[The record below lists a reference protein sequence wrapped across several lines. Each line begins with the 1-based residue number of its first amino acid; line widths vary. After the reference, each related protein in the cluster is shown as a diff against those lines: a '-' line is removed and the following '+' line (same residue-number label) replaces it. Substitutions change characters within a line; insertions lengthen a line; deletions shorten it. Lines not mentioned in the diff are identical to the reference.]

1 MRYFFV
7 IIFFFVTSSLSAQR
21 NQNNKAAQIEQNVQL
36 GNEYYVNGELEK
48 AEALYKDLAK
58 QRQAIPGIHTNYFSL
73 MVNQSRF
80 KEAEK
85 YLSNALKYYPTN
97 YQYRVD
103 QIYLYA
109 TTEEDQKQKSAFQA
123 LKKQLESNQ
132 YQLTF
137 LAQSFVTKELFDY
150 AIIFLQQARKIN
162 GRPAAYALDLA
173 TVYRMTDQKQL
184 MVEEYLYYAL
194 ANPSNLNYIKNI
206 FQNLFSD
213 EEDLE
218 FLEQTLIRK
227 IQREPE
233 VSVYSELL
241 IWIELQRK
249 NFYGAFLQARA
260 LDRRTGAAGDESMK
274 IGRIAIDNKAW
285 QDAVTIHE
293 YVVKTFGKSYN
304 YGKARRML
312 IVSKEGL
319 AKSTFPVD
327 EVAIRALTI
336 EYQKLYDEL
345 GASKIT
351 LEGMRSKALLHA
363 FHLNEMQIAVKILQD
378 IIAIPRVSPILVSRS
393 KLDLGDIYLLQGD
406 PWEASLLYSQV
417 EKLNKETLVGY
428 EAKLRNAK
436 LNYYTG
442 YFALALSHIDILKR
456 ATTREISNDAISLS
470 LLINNNTILDTSDL
484 VMKKFADTEL
494 LIFQNKTTE
503 AIASFQ
509 QIVKEN
515 PQHSIVDE
523 CYWGLAK
530 VFREQGQFDQ
540 SIEYLEKLL
549 QEFGYD
555 ILADDAAFAKA
566 EIIQRNMGRAEE
578 AQEMYRT
585 FLTEYPGSMYA
596 AEARKRFRQLRGD
609 YLN

>member
-1 MRYFFV
+1 MRYFV
-7 IIFFFVTSSLSAQR
+7 LIICLSITTGLTAQR
-21 NQNNKAAQIEQNVQL
+21 KNNAAQIEQNVQL
-36 GNEYYVNGELEK
+36 GNEYFVNGELEK
-48 AEALYKDLAK
+48 AEALYKDLSK

-73 MVNQSRF
+73 LINQQRY
-80 KEAEK
+80 KEADR

-103 QIYLYA
+103 QIFLYA
-109 TTEEDQKQKSAFQA
+109 NTDEEQKKKAAFQA

-150 AIIFLQQARKIN
+150 AIAFLQQARKIN

-173 TVYRMTDQKQL
+173 TVYRMTDRKQL

-213 EEDLE
+213 EEDLK
-218 FLEQTLIRK
+218 FLEETLIRK
-227 IQREPE
+227 IQKEPE

-260 LDRRTGAAGDESMK
+260 LDRRTGTAGDESMK
-274 IGRIAIDNKAW
+274 IGQIAMDNKAW
-285 QDAVTIHE
+285 QDAVTIFE

-312 IVSKEGL
+312 IVGKEGL
-319 AKSTFPVD
+319 VKSTYPVD
-327 EVAIRALTI
+327 QVAIRALTI

-345 GASKIT
+345 GPSKIT
-351 LEGMRSKALLHA
+351 MEGMRSKALLHA
-363 FHLNEMQIAVKILQD
+363 FHLNEMQIAINILED
-378 IIAIPRVSPILVSRS
+378 IISIPRVSPILVSRS

-470 LLINNNTILDTSDL
+470 LLINNNTILDTSDF
-484 VMKKFADTEL
+484 VMKKYADTEL
-494 LIFQNKTTE
+494 LLFQNKKEE
-503 AIASFQ
+503 AISYFKEL
-509 QIVKEN
+509 IEEN

-523 CYWGLAK
+523 SYWSLAT
-530 VFREQGQFDQ
+530 VYRELGQFDK

-549 QEFGYD
+549 QEYGYD

-566 EIIQRNMGRAEE
+566 EILERNVGQTEQ
-578 AQEMYRT
+578 AQELYRN

>member
-1 MRYFFV
+1 MRYLVV
-7 IIFFFVTSSLSAQR
+7 IICLFITTGLVAQR
-21 NQNNKAAQIEQNVQL
+21 KNSPAQIEQNVQL

-73 MVNQSRF
+73 LVNQQRF
-80 KEAEK
+80 KEADK
-85 YLSNALKYYPTN
+85 YLTTALKYYPTN

-103 QIYLYA
+103 QIFLYA
-109 TTEEDQKQKSAFQA
+109 STGEEQKQKAAFQA
-123 LKKQLESNQ
+123 LKKQLETNQ

-137 LAQSFVTKELFDY
+137 LAQSFVTKELFSY
-150 AIIFLQQARKIN
+150 AIDFLHQARKIN

-206 FQNLFSD
+206 FQNLFAD
-213 EEDLE
+213 EEDLA
-218 FLEQTLIRK
+218 FLEETLIRK
-227 IQREPE
+227 IQKEPE

-260 LDRRTGAAGDESMK
+260 LDRRTGSAGDESIK

-285 QDAVTIHE
+285 QDAVTIYE

-319 AKSTFPVD
+319 VKSTFPVD
-327 EVAIRALTI
+327 KVAIRALTI
-336 EYQKLYDEL
+336 EYQRLYDEL

-351 LEGMRSKALLHA
+351 MEGMRSKALLHA
-363 FHLNEMQIAVKILQD
+363 FHLSEMQIAIDILED
-378 IIAIPRVSPILVSRS
+378 IIAIPRVSPILISRS

-470 LLINNNTILDTSDL
+470 LLINNNTILDTSDF

-494 LIFQNKTTE
+494 LLFQNKNEE
-503 AIASFQ
+503 AIASF
-509 QIVKEN
+509 KELIDQN
-515 PQHSIVDE
+515 PGHSIVDE
-523 CYWGLAK
+523 SYWSLAK
-530 VFREQGQFDQ
+530 IYRELGQFDQ
-540 SIEYLEKLL
+540 SVEYLEKLL
-549 QEFGYD
+549 QEYGYD

-566 EIIQRNMGRAEE
+566 EILERNMGKTED
-578 AQEMYRT
+578 AQELYRT

-609 YLN
+609 ILN